1 MDKKLIYGF
10 LFATAMVGCTNE
22 EFAEKQQA
30 GDFGLDRPVIENF
43 SFAVGQPETRME
55 GNDLTSWFTGKDT
68 IGAVLVDY
76 AKNTPY
82 YQVVEGHVGN
92 NRFVYNPSTGKFE
105 TVGTTVVGSWL
116 FYASYDERMTT
127 NRNGVKFDFPAVQM
141 YSGKGYQEIAKMDFK
156 TSPIV
161 NLAGQEDGYFNYEI
175 PMTSVY
181 SYARITMKFKEPVI
195 VQKLVIRPTDAT
207 GKKNAPFSTV
217 YTIKNTKVPK
227 ADVYNPGIVGEQGV
241 LDAACVEMRNR
252 DGNLIQDY
260 ETSLTQFVDYL
271 TPETTPSRDII
282 ALNCLA
288 NTTESD
294 EFDARMAI
302 PAGKYDNLAVYA
314 YTNKGVYKYDVNNAN
329 VAAGEDYKSGNQ
341 EKFLLR
347 RQLSV
352 ALHNVNGEKVAG
364 QKEYLEMTNP
374 LDYIQLA
381 STEETDG
388 TVVISQED
396 LVAVING
403 INDSQEVK
411 IRVLGDAVKINQDVM
426 AALKAK
432 LAVYPDAYLSFKDTD
447 GQIEVVGNTA
457 SGTPLVLQNITF
469 NGGAKLTSGYASV
482 SENIIIPTMESFT
495 VNAGSTLT
503 FTTEN
508 GTYTGIENYGDVI
521 FENTNDEVI
530 AVPAIRTNLG
540 TITINTPVKITTTL
554 NNNMDVMA
562 GLTGTIINNS
572 TLDLNGTST
581 NNGMITNDGI
591 INLTKDLTSD
601 GEIVNNET
609 INISSTLTNKGRIN
623 NNDGAI
629 LLVKGDA
636 TAALKNE
643 GVITNLGD
651 MYCHE
656 GNNTINNTGEIY
668 AKAGST
674 TYITTNSKADESTT
688 ATNNVISNKMGEI
701 FCDSRNVDV
710 SVTKAN
716 QKGYISYNLPADKT
730 ELTVEPG
737 DKFNKVYLNGDCVL
751 NHESVNFVVVEAEAN
766 VTLGSQKNYQEF
778 TFNKDA
784 FVYSMP
790 EYKNQI
796 AQLVVAEGVRVK
808 VPTENAIGVYGVRS
822 TTTWTFAQIINKGT
836 ILVGGEFW
844 SQLTRP
850 TTGTFAS
857 GDGQTS
863 AFHWSE
869 TTWK

>member
-55 GNDLTSWFTGKDT
+55 GDDQTSWFTGEDT

-76 AKNTPY
+76 AQKTPY
-82 YQVVEGHVGN
+82 YNVVEGHVGN

-127 NRNGVKFDFPAVQM
+127 NRNGVKFDFPAVQT
-141 YSGKGYQEIAKMDFK
+141 YSGTGYQEIAKMDFK
-156 TSPIV
+156 TSPVV

-195 VQKLVIRPTDAT
+195 VQKLVIRPTKANTTTAD
-207 GKKNAPFSTV
+207 PFSTV
-217 YTIKNTKVPK
+217 YTITNKSVPV
-227 ADVYNPGIVGEQGV
+227 AEVWNPGLLGEQGV
-241 LDAACVEMRNR
+241 LNAACVEMRNR

-288 NTTESD
+288 NTTESVD
-294 EFDARMAI
+294 FDARMAI

-314 YTNKGVYKYDVNNAN
+314 YTNKGVYKYNVDNAN
-329 VAAGEDYKSGNQ
+329 VGGGVNHNSGNQ
-341 EKFLLR
+341 EEFLLR

-352 ALHNVNGEKVAG
+352 PLHNICREENVPD
-364 QKEYLEMTNP
+364 QKEYLEMITP
-374 LDYIQLA
+374 LDYTKLA
-381 STEETDG
+381 SPDETDG

-396 LVAVING
+396 LIAVING
-403 INDSQEVK
+403 IDRPQEVK

-432 LAVYPDAYLSFKDTD
+432 LAVYPEAYLSFKDTD
-447 GQIEVVGNTA
+447 GQIDVVGNTA
-457 SGTPLVLQNITF
+457 SGTPLVLQNIMF
-469 NGGAKLTSGYASV
+469 NGGAKLKSGYASV
-482 SENIIIPTMESFT
+482 SENIIIPTMKSFT

-530 AVPAIRTNLG
+530 TVPAIRTNLG

-581 NNGMITNDGI
+581 NNGKITNEGI
-591 INLTKDLTSD
+591 INLTKESTSN
-601 GEIVNNET
+601 GEIVNNKT
-609 INISSTLTNKGRIN
+609 FNISSTLTNNGTIT

-636 TAALKNE
+636 TAALNNE

-674 TYITTNSKADESTT
+674 TYITTNSKADESVT
-688 ATNNVISNKMGEI
+688 ATNNAINNKMGEI

-844 SQLTRP
+844 SQLARP
-850 TTGTFAS
+850 TGTFAS

-869 TTWK
+869 ATWK

>member
-55 GNDLTSWFTGKDT
+55 GNHQTSWFTGEDT

-92 NRFVYNPSTGKFE
+92 NRFVYNPSKGKFE

-127 NRNGVKFDFPAVQM
+127 NRNGVKFDFPAVQT
-141 YSGKGYQEIAKMDFK
+141 YSGTGYQEIAKMDFK

-181 SYARITMKFKEPVI
+181 SYARITMKFEEPVI

-217 YTIKNTKVPK
+217 YTIKNTKVPN
-227 ADVYNPGIVGEQGV
+227 ADVYSPGLLGEQGV

-252 DGNLIQDY
+252 KGNLIQDY
-260 ETSLTQFVDYL
+260 ETSLTKFVDYL

-288 NTTESD
+288 NTTESVKF
-294 EFDARMAI
+294 EARMAI
-302 PAGKYDNLAVYA
+302 PAGKYNNLAVYA
-314 YTNKGVYKYDVNNAN
+314 YTNKGVYKYNVDNAN
-329 VAAGEDYKSGNQ
+329 VGGGDNHNNGNQ
-341 EKFLLR
+341 EEFLLR
-347 RQLSV
+347 RQLGV

-364 QKEYLEMTNP
+364 QKEYLEMTEKV
-374 LDYIQLA
+374 DYPTLA
-381 STEETDG
+381 ETTETNG

-396 LVAVING
+396 LIAVING
-403 INDSQEVK
+403 IDRSQEVK
-411 IRVLGDAVKINQDVM
+411 IRVLGDAVKINQEVM
-426 AALKAK
+426 TALKAK
-432 LAVYPDAYLSFKDTD
+432 VADYPGAYLSFKDTD
-447 GQIEVVGNTA
+447 GQIEVIGNTSA
-457 SGTPLVLQNITF
+457 GDPLMLQDITF
-469 NGGAKLTSGYASV
+469 NGGAKLTSGYANV
-482 SENIIIPTMESFT
+482 NEDVIIPSNQSFT
-495 VNAGSTLT
+495 VKAGTTLT
-503 FTTEN
+503 FTTED

-530 AVPAIRTNLG
+530 TVPAIRKNLG

-581 NNGMITNDGI
+581 NNGKITNEGI
-591 INLTKDLTSD
+591 INLTKDLTSN

-636 TAALKNE
+636 TAALNNE

-656 GNNTINNTGEIY
+656 GYNTINNTGEIY

-674 TYITTNSKADESTT
+674 TYITTNSKEDESTT
-688 ATNNVISNKMGEI
+688 ATNNAINKMGEI

-844 SQLTRP
+844 SQLARP

-869 TTWK
+869 ATWK

>member
-55 GNDLTSWFTGKDT
+55 GNHQTSWFTGEDT

-92 NRFVYNPSTGKFE
+92 NRFVYNPSKGKFE

-127 NRNGVKFDFPAVQM
+127 NRNGVKFDFPAVQT
-141 YSGKGYQEIAKMDFK
+141 YSGTGYQEIAKMDFK

-181 SYARITMKFKEPVI
+181 SYARITMKFEEPVI
-195 VQKLVIRPTDAT
+195 VQKLVIRPTAVDAT
-207 GKKNAPFSTV
+207 TSDPFSTV
-217 YTIKNTKVPK
+217 YTIANTMVPQ
-227 ADVYNPGIVGEQGV
+227 ANVYSPGLLGEQGV
-241 LDAACVEMRNR
+241 LNAACDDMRNR
-252 DGNLIQDY
+252 TDY
-260 ETSLTQFVDYL
+260 QTAKSNFINYL
-271 TPETTPSRDII
+271 TADDANRDII

-288 NTTESD
+288 NTTESVD
-294 EFDARMAI
+294 FDARMAI
-302 PAGKYDNLAVYA
+302 PAGKYNNLAVYA

-329 VAAGEDYKSGNQ
+329 VAAGDDYNSGAQ
-341 EKFLLR
+341 EEFLLR
-347 RQLSV
+347 RQYGV
-352 ALHNVNGEKVAG
+352 ALHNVNGVKVPG
-364 QKEYLEMTNP
+364 QKEYLEMTTT
-374 LDYIQLA
+374 LDYTQLA

-396 LVAVING
+396 LIAVING
-403 INDSQEVK
+403 IDRSQEVK
-411 IRVLGDAVKINQDVM
+411 IRVLGDAVKINQEVM
-426 AALKAK
+426 TALKAK
-432 LAVYPDAYLSFKDTD
+432 VADYPGAYLSFKDTD
-447 GQIEVVGNTA
+447 GQIEVIGNTSA
-457 SGTPLVLQNITF
+457 GDPLMLQDITF
-469 NGGAKLTSGYASV
+469 NGGAKLTSGYANV
-482 SENIIIPTMESFT
+482 NEDVIIPSNQSFT
-495 VNAGSTLT
+495 VNAGTTLT
-503 FTTEN
+503 FTTED
-508 GTYTGIENYGDVI
+508 GTYTGIINNGNVI
-521 FENTNDEVI
+521 FDNNNNNVI
-530 AVPAIRTNLG
+530 TVAAIRSNLG

-554 NNNMDVMA
+554 KNDKDVMA

-581 NNGMITNDGI
+581 NNGKITNEGI
-591 INLTKDLTSD
+591 INLTKESTSN

-609 INISSTLTNKGRIN
+609 INISSILTNKGRIN

-636 TAALKNE
+636 TAALNNE

-656 GNNTINNTGEIY
+656 GYNTINNTGEIY

-674 TYITTNSKADESTT
+674 TYITTNSKEDESTT
-688 ATNNVISNKMGEI
+688 ATNNVINKMGEI

-844 SQLTRP
+844 SQLARP